1 MSNFYMMAGLPGSG
15 KTSYAIAHYDKETD
29 VLLDSDA
36 MRAELF
42 GDETCQDNPSL
53 VFSTMR
59 DRAIS
64 ALNSEKNVWYIA
76 TNISSKRRLALLH
89 DFQQHVKVSYTTTI
103 IIMATTPDECK
114 RRNALRD
121 RHVPNYVI
129 DRMLTQFWPPMP
141 NEPWDNIITIEDSD
155 ANVKAS
161 YAYICE
167 NVDRFG
173 GQNNPHHHYSL
184 AQHMLECAET
194 FNTRYPQYDNISAA
208 AHFHDIGKIFT
219 ATKWDKDNYTH
230 YPNHSSVGAYY
241 LMCWMPN
248 HIEVAQLVAAHMIP
262 FNKGWVSPY
271 PEDFTNKLMAL
282 HEADKAAS

>member
-1 MSNFYMMAGLPGSG
+1 MSNFFMMAGLPGSG
-15 KTSYAIAHYDKETD
+15 KTSYAIAHYNKETD

-42 GDETCQDNPSL
+42 NDETCQDNPSL

-59 DRAIS
+59 DRAI
-64 ALNSEKNVWYIA
+64 ATLNSGKNVWYVA
-76 TNISSKRRLALLH
+76 TNISSKRRLALLR
-89 DFQQHVKVSYTTTI
+89 DFQQHVKVPYTTTI
-103 IIMATTPDECK
+103 IVMATTPNECK
-114 RRNALRD
+114 RRNALRE

-155 ANVKAS
+155 VNIKAS

-167 NVDRFG
+167 HVNSFG

-184 AQHMLECAET
+184 AQHMLECEET
-194 FNTRYPQYDNISAA
+194 FHTRYPQYDSISVA

-262 FNKGWVSPY
+262 FNQGWVSPY